1 MLSAMPTRRNAFSLV
16 EVLVALTLVSVA
28 AAGLAVV
35 LSGDRR
41 LRDFAAAHD
50 EVARRARERLEWLA
64 IRPCLADTGG
74 VSAGRWGSEQWRAT
88 VAANR
93 WTLVDSVLPL
103 RVTRAIGIHATI
115 ACPVP

>member
-1 MLSAMPTRRNAFSLV
+1 MLSTRSAFSLV

-41 LRDFAAAHD
+41 LRDLAAAHD
-50 EVARRARERLEWLA
+50 EVARRARERLELLA
-64 IRPCLADTGG
+64 LRPCLADTSG
-74 VSAGRWGSEQWRAT
+74 AANGRWGTEQWRASI
-88 VAANR
+88 VGNQ

-103 RVTRAIGIHATI
+103 RTHRGIAIHAVI
-115 ACPVP
+115 ACPEP